1 MTSGKTG
8 LYAAMDSKS
17 GGKSTSAES
26 GISNLTEASGIV
38 SNLDSIGLSDQMDP
52 TVVMQA
58 AFLATEKR
66 IEEDSLRQ

>member
-1 MTSGKTG
+1 
-8 LYAAMDSKS
+8 MDSKS

-52 TVVMQA
+52 TVVSA
-58 AFLATEKR
+58 SSVFEATEKR
-66 IEEDSLRQ
+66 IEEDSLEAMKNA